1 MWGVNILSSW
11 ISCICI
17 ERSVISFEELNLEVS
32 NDGDRETNCLGVR
45 FNRGDEKQW
54 REAKEKV
61 GEHSDQIKFDQGL
74 RSMWGEERG
83 LSAWLRKGK
92 RDAIPTYC
100 KQPNKYNLKLTCEGD
115 TKTPL
120 KG

>member
-1 MWGVNILSSW
+1 
-11 ISCICI
+11 
-17 ERSVISFEELNLEVS
+17 
-32 NDGDRETNCLGVR
+32 
-45 FNRGDEKQW
+45 
-54 REAKEKV
+54 
-61 GEHSDQIKFDQGL
+61 
-74 RSMWGEERG
+74 MWGEERG
-83 LSAWLRKGK
+83 LSACLRKGK